1 VGRRGRGRPGPL
13 HRTAA
18 TGEGQGRDQDRGR
31 PEDARRAGPAQH
43 QRRAAGAV
51 GDPRAVPALLD
62 RRRGPHRVGPG
73 TVANYRSLIDRH
85 LIPGLGRHRLRDLTP
100 EHVDRFLRAKAD
112 TGLSR
117 SSVGRLRSILTDAL
131 THAERRQLVV
141 RNAGRLSIL
150 PATTATPVGQRALT
164 AAERDRFIS
173 TALAF
178 HPPSEGGD
186 ATDKMPHRLAA
197 LMAVMVHIGLRPGEG
212 TGLRWDDLDTTART
226 LTVSGSIKR
235 LPKASGRG
243 YDLVRGPVKKSSAG
257 ERTIR
262 LSPTLIG
269 LLDDHRAR
277 QAAERD
283 RAGAY
288 RVEMGLMFPSEIGT
302 PLDPSN
308 LRRQSALVA
317 TAAGIDGPVNP
328 YTARHTAASLFIDA
342 GASLDQV
349 ADLLGDD
356 LRTVVL
362 HYRHRVRPVVELAGG
377 GLEPSCR
384 IREQSQ
390 RATRHR
396 TRSSGPRCRSS
407 EEDGSIPVDMH

>member
-1 VGRRGRGRPGPL
+1 MPTKRRG
-13 HRTAA
+13 A
-18 TGEGQGRDQDRGR
+18 GEGGVYQETRYRRLASGEQVEYQLWVGVVEADRDPSTGQRRRVKVKAKTKTEAIRKMRVEQDRIGAS
-31 PEDARRAGPAQH
+31 DAPQEPSVILERFLRSWTAD
-43 QRRAAGAV
+43 V
-51 GDPRAVPALLD
+51 L
-62 RRRGPHRVGPG
+62 PHRVGPD

-117 SSVGRLRSILTDAL
+117 SSVGRLRSILADAL

-150 PATTATPVGQRALT
+150 PGTTATPAGQRALT
-164 AAERDRFIS
+164 AAERDRFIA

-178 HPPSEGGD
+178 HPPSESGE
-186 ATDKMPHRLAA
+186 ATDKTPHRLAA
-197 LMAVMVHIGLRPGEG
+197 LMAVMVHVGLRPGEG
-212 TGLRWDDLDTTART
+212 TGLRWADLDITART

-243 YDLVRGPVKKSSAG
+243 YDLVRGPVKKSTAG

-269 LLDDHRAR
+269 LLEDHRAR
-277 QAAERD
+277 QVTERD

-288 RVEMGLMFPSEIGT
+288 WVEMGLMFPSEIGT

-308 LRRQSALVA
+308 LRRQFALVA
-317 TAAGIDGPVNP
+317 TAAGINGPVNP

-377 GLEPSCR
+377 
-384 IREQSQ
+384 
-390 RATRHR
+390 
-396 TRSSGPRCRSS
+396 
-407 EEDGSIPVDMH
+407 D

>member
-1 VGRRGRGRPGPL
+1 MPTRRRG
-13 HRTAA
+13 
-18 TGEGQGRDQDRGR
+18 TGEGGVYQETLYRRLASGERVEYRLWTGVVETDRDPTTGQRRRVKVRAKTKAEVVVKMRAEQDRLSTSG
-31 PEDARRAGPAQH
+31 
-43 QRRAAGAV
+43 AATEPSVTVERFLRSWMADV
-51 GDPRAVPALLD
+51 L
-62 RRRGPHRVGPG
+62 PHRVGPG

-85 LIPGLGRHRLRDLTP
+85 LIPALGRHRLRDLTP

-112 TGLSR
+112 AGLSR

-131 THAERRQLVV
+131 THAERRQLVT

-150 PATTATPVGQRALT
+150 PATTAAAAGQRALT
-164 AAERDRFIS
+164 AAERERFIA

-178 HPPSEGGD
+178 HTPEGGD
-186 ATDKMPHRLAA
+186 SGDKVPHRLAA
-197 LMAVMVHIGLRPGEG
+197 LMAIMLHVGLRPGEG
-212 TGLRWDDLDTTART
+212 TGLRWDDLDTAART
-226 LTVSGSIKR
+226 LSVSGSIKR
-235 LPKASGRG
+235 VPKATGRG

-269 LLDDHRAR
+269 LLDDHRAH
-277 QAAERD
+277 QATERD
-283 RAGAY
+283 RAGVY
-288 RVEMGLMFPSEIGT
+288 WVELGLMFPSEAGT

-308 LRRQSALVA
+308 LRRQFALVA

-377 GLEPSCR
+377 S
-384 IREQSQ
+384 
-390 RATRHR
+390 
-396 TRSSGPRCRSS
+396 
-407 EEDGSIPVDMH
+407 

>member
-1 VGRRGRGRPGPL
+1 M
-13 HRTAA
+13 A
-18 TGEGQGRDQDRGR
+18 T
-31 PEDARRAGPAQH
+31 
-43 QRRAAGAV
+43 
-51 GDPRAVPALLD
+51 
-62 RRRGPHRVGPG
+62 RRRGAGEGAIYQETRSRRLASGEQVDYQLWVGVVEADRDPSSGQRRRVKVRAKTKAEAVRKMRAEQDRVSASGAPQEPSVTVERFLRSWTADVLPHRVGPG
-73 TVANYRSLIDRH
+73 TVANYRSLIERH
-85 LIPGLGRHRLRDLTP
+85 LVPALGRHRLRDLTP

-112 TGLSR
+112 AGLSR

-150 PATTATPVGQRALT
+150 PGSTAAPAGQRALT
-164 AAERDRFIS
+164 AAERDRFIA

-178 HPPSEGGD
+178 HRPQEGGRSGD
-186 ATDKMPHRLAA
+186 QAPHRLAA
-197 LMAVMVHIGLRPGEG
+197 LMAVMLHVGLRPGEG
-212 TGLRWDDLDTTART
+212 TGLRWADLDTGART

-235 LPKASGRG
+235 VPRATGRG

-262 LSPTLIG
+262 LAPALIG
-269 LLDDHRAR
+269 LIEDHRRR

-288 RVEMGLMFPSEIGT
+288 WVETGLMFPSEVGT

-308 LRRQSALVA
+308 LRRQFTLIAA
-317 TAAGIDGPVNP
+317 AAGIDGPVNP

-356 LRTVVL
+356 MRTVVL

-377 GLEPSCR
+377 S
-384 IREQSQ
+384 
-390 RATRHR
+390 
-396 TRSSGPRCRSS
+396 
-407 EEDGSIPVDMH
+407 